1 MTVSEFLREVR
12 RLVVDF
18 VVGRVLTHDGDAE
31 AVSGLDDVT
40 TYYLLHRNDF
50 GLGEAPIGACI
61 LYAISCNL
69 SDRDLTDRYDI
80 LARGGR
86 TSGNEPDDDEPAP
99 EEDAGAADGPGG
111 GSKVTLKPW
120 HRRTAKSLG
129 RRTPDG
135 RQPPLIDQAHR
146 LMRLWRAGDEAK
158 VNDYLDDYGLK
169 RHALFARVL
178 QAVIELSPSGSEERT
193 TLESVSNHISAIAG
207 VAPARKAALPLG
219 PTP

>member
-80 LARGGR
+80 LARGNR
-86 TSGNEPDDDEPAP
+86 TTKGDGLDDPAPDDDVDAVEPP
-99 EEDAGAADGPGG
+99 GGG

-120 HRRTAKSLG
+120 NRRSAKSLG
-129 RRTPDG
+129 HRTLDG

-146 LMRLWRAGDEAK
+146 LMRLWRGGVETE
-158 VNDYLDDYGLK
+158 VNEYLDDYGLK

-178 QAVIELSPSGSEERT
+178 QAVIELSPSGSEERA
-193 TLESVSNHISAIAG
+193 TLESISNHMSALSGI
-207 VAPARKAALPLG
+207 APARKAALPLG
-219 PTP
+219 PVP